1 MVIKMKRILLTVAY
15 DGTEYCGWQKQKNE
29 VKTVEET
36 LENACK
42 ALFRADCPIIGTSR
56 TDAGV
61 HALGQRAV
69 IDVET
74 SIPTA
79 KIPFAIRSFLPEDIV
94 VKKAEEVESQ
104 FHPRYD
110 CIKKTYCYTYYNDDF
125 PNPIFRKNSV
135 FVPQKLDILSMNQAA
150 KYLIGTYDFQCFCAA
165 GSQVSTKVR
174 TIFDCVVEKNDCF
187 VTIKITGDGFLY
199 HMVRIIAGTL
209 LEVGKGKK
217 KIEDIPGIIAS
228 KDRTK
233 AGMTAPAKGLT
244 LLETYFLER
253 K

>member
-1 MVIKMKRILLTVAY
+1 M
-15 DGTEYCGWQKQKNE
+15 
-29 VKTVEET
+29 
-36 LENACK
+36 
-42 ALFRADCPIIGTSR
+42 
-56 TDAGV
+56 
-61 HALGQRAV
+61 
-69 IDVET
+69 
-74 SIPTA
+74 
-79 KIPFAIRSFLPEDIV
+79 PEDIV

-165 GSQVSTKVR
+165 GSQVSTTVR